1 MAFTKKSHIRPCFNI
16 VIFRL
21 EVDQPAILSTMV
33 DIVEGTCA
41 ADDRRRTP
49 MLRTIT
55 TVDNMH
61 SGLLREGV
69 QMSRSAVYL
78 RVIPRRGDTIEG
90 RRHVQTGKFRHFPI
104 SMQFFDKHKKNS

>member
-1 MAFTKKSHIRPCFNI
+1 
-16 VIFRL
+16 
-21 EVDQPAILSTMV
+21 MV
-33 DIVEGTCA
+33 DVVEGTCA

-90 RRHVQTGKFRHFPI
+90 RRHVQTGKFFAI
-104 SMQFFDKHKKNS
+104 NSLKKARKTGRAFHINIPMHWQPK

>member
-1 MAFTKKSHIRPCFNI
+1 
-16 VIFRL
+16 
-21 EVDQPAILSTMV
+21 MV
-33 DIVEGTCA
+33 DVVQGTCA

-69 QMSRSAVYL
+69 RMSRSAVYL
-78 RVIPRRGDTIEG
+78 RVIPRRGNTIEG
-90 RRHVQTGKFRHFPI
+90 LRHVQTGKFRHFTLI
-104 SMQFFDKHKKNS
+104 SLCNCSLKLDYV